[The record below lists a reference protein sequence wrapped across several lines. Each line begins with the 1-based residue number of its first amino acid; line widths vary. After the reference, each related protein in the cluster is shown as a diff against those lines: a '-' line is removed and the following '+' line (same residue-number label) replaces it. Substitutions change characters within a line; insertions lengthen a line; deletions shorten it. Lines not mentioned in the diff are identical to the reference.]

1 MGRVSTAACTPSETC
16 ALSQAR
22 THVLPK
28 QQRAHL
34 GVADDKVAG
43 GVKVEA
49 QRAARAHIGQRLRVQ
64 VVSARR
70 PGVGPGQPHVAKLV
84 EQPQR
89 AIRAHRHRLCGVG
102 QDASWLLVTVGASP
116 ARLASCQMQGW
127 KV

>member
-1 MGRVSTAACTPSETC
+1 M
-16 ALSQAR
+16 SQAR
-22 THVLPK
+22 THILPK
-28 QQRAHL
+28 QQQRAHL
-34 GVADDKVAG
+34 GITDYKVAG

-102 QDASWLLVTVGASP
+102 ARRQLAAGHSGGFTRQAGELSDAGVEGVVP
-116 ARLASCQMQGW
+116 
-127 KV
+127 